1 MGKLTKKHLLFLGI
15 LLFLRFAYYAATL
28 GVKLYIADSFVFIG
42 ILILFYYLYE
52 HLRMTPFSYLMLI
65 IACALHNAGVFGWYY
80 KSPLPY
86 IDPFWQQHIS
96 PHIFQWD
103 HITHLVGIFT
113 ITLLI
118 FQYVSQYFKER
129 NVVTLSVV
137 IVLAG
142 MGIGAAIEH
151 YEFLG
156 FLTVGEGEGG
166 LGKGGAGD
174 YTENDWASS
183 DWLNV
188 EWDLVYNL
196 IGAVLALGV
205 GHIFYKNRKKSG
217 EN

>member
-1 MGKLTKKHLLFLGI
+1 MGKITKKHLLFLGI
-15 LLFLRFAYYAATL
+15 LLFLWFAYYAATR
-28 GVKLYIADSFVFIG
+28 GVQLYIADSFVFIG
-42 ILILFYYLYE
+42 ILIVFYYLYE
-52 HLRMTPFSYLMLI
+52 HLRMTPFSYSMLI

-96 PHIFQWD
+96 AHIFQWD

-113 ITLLI
+113 ITYIL
-118 FQYVSQYFKER
+118 FQYLSQYFKGK
-129 NVVTLSVV
+129 NVLTLSVL

-142 MGIGAAIEH
+142 MGVGVVIEH

-156 FLTVGEGEGG
+156 SLTVGEGEGG

-174 YTENDWASS
+174 YTLNDWASS

-188 EWDLVYNL
+188 MWDLVYNS
-196 IGAVLALGV
+196 IGAILAVGV
-205 GHIFYKNRKKSG
+205 GLVNYKRRN
-217 EN
+217 